1 MTRYSKT
8 QRVRRIIEML
18 DVNHSTTI
26 NQLAE
31 YFTVSHMTIRRD
43 IEELQKNGQV
53 KVIFGGQVIKGFI
66 NESPEYKD
74 KAQHN
79 IAWKKR

>member
-1 MTRYSKT
+1 
-8 QRVRRIIEML
+8 ML

-43 IEELQKNGQV
+43 VEELQKNGQV
-53 KVIFGGQVIKGFI
+53 KLYSVDKLLRDSLTKVRNIKI
-66 NESPEYKD
+66 
-74 KAQHN
+74 
-79 IAWKKR
+79 KRSTILHGRKR